1 MICQECNGP
10 LPDGS
15 SPWRKYCPDCYRN
28 RRKQRDRERFAER
41 KALEKAAEEK
51 KKPAK
56 TIAEVAREAQ
66 ANGLSYGQYVARVG
80 C

>member
-15 SPWRKYCPDCYRN
+15 SPWRKFCPDCYRK

-41 KALEKAAEEK
+41 KAIETAAKEK
-51 KKPAK
+51 KEAVKSL
-56 TIAEVAREAQ
+56 AEVAREAQ
-66 ANGLSYGQYVARVG
+66 AHGMSYGQWVARVG
-80 C
+80 